1 MGFHFQATLVNCDVS
16 LYVPEQRTCHKA
28 DDQAHMTSSTSEPTE
43 QFDFEHGIIEQHFQP
58 IPIVPNPDDSEID
71 SETNIKVNILVN
83 NFILFSIQ
91 LSYYILPVLT
101 PGYNI

>member
-16 LYVPEQRTCHKA
+16 YVPEQRICDKA
-28 DDQAHMTSSTSEPTE
+28 DDHEAHMTSSTTTSEPTE

-91 LSYYILPVLT
+91 LSY
-101 PGYNI
+101 

>member
-16 LYVPEQRTCHKA
+16 YVPEQQICHKA
-28 DDQAHMTSSTSEPTE
+28 DDHEARMTSSTSEPTE

-58 IPIVPNPDDSEID
+58 IPIVLNPDDSEID
-71 SETNIKVNILVN
+71 SETNIKVNIFVK

-91 LSYYILPVLT
+91 LSYYILPVVT

>member
-16 LYVPEQRTCHKA
+16 YVPEQRTCHKA
-28 DDQAHMTSSTSEPTE
+28 DDQAHMTSSISEPTE

-91 LSYYILPVLT
+91 LSYYILPVVT
-101 PGYNI
+101 PGYYSL